1 MFRNYKLS
9 FYYVKYGKDIKTI
22 KIGKYESGENIFLL
36 NFNNLVIDFNHK
48 LVLVLID
55 TKKE

>member
-9 FYYVKYGKDIKTI
+9 FYQVKYGKDIKTI
-22 KIGKYESGENIFLL
+22 KIGKYESGENIILL